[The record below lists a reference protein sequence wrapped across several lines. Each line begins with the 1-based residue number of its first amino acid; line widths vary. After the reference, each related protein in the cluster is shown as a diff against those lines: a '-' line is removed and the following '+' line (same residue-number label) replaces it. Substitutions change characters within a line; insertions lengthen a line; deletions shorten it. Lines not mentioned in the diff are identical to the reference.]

1 MAAPP
6 HHTLASDP
14 ALFPLEEYAKG
25 EEMKR
30 VGYLNKEVRRLEEE
44 GHKFWLMKS
53 QADWIKTRRR
63 LASLFND
70 FALSK
75 NDKIKV
81 WTGFRTYLHVLA

>member
-6 HHTLASDP
+6 HHTLASNLE
-14 ALFPLEEYAKG
+14 LFPLEEYAKG
-25 EEMKR
+25 EMKG
-30 VGYLNKEVRRLEEE
+30 VGYLNKEVRHLEEE
-44 GHKFWLMKS
+44 GHKFWLMES

-70 FALSK
+70 FAMSK